1 MLNEAIK
8 AAQYLSGLA
17 DENKKRGLWEEA
29 QYQRVEKERV
39 VCLVG
44 WWFCGR
50 YQADTAVKPK
60 ESNQKEE
67 HTDTALFR
75 LADLSLRQELFLAS

>member
-1 MLNEAIK
+1 MCVWWVG
-8 AAQYLSGLA
+8 S
-17 DENKKRGLWEEA
+17 
-29 QYQRVEKERV
+29 
-39 VCLVG
+39 G

-67 HTDTALFR
+67 HTDTAFFR
-75 LADLSLRQELFLAS
+75 LADLSLRQELFFNIMDKMLKGHFVIFSISPRTNAVK